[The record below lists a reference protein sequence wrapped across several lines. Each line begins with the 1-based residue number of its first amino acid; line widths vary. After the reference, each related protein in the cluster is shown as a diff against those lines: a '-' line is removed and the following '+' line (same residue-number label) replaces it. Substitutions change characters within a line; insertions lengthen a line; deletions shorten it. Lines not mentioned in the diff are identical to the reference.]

1 MDQPWECSACT
12 FINEKGGAKCEMCE
26 SARPALPSP
35 MKVDEKPPSTTEPK
49 KDAMQIDPTPA
60 EGEKKP
66 VSSVQLSEGTWK
78 LHLNTA
84 T

>member
-1 MDQPWECSACT
+1 
-12 FINEKGGAKCEMCE
+12 MCE